1 MIDVT
6 RIGFDP
12 LIGLPWLIGLGV
24 LAALAWLA
32 YLFLRGRAWLTRGLA
47 LTLLAAALTNPAIVR
62 ELREPLPSVAAVI
75 LDRSESMNFGNR
87 KAAAEAAYEQI
98 RQTLGQDTSL
108 DLRVL
113 ETNPNSESTD
123 LFSSLEG
130 LMADV
135 PRDRIAGAIFIT
147 DGQVHDVPVPPS
159 AAASLGPVHAL
170 VVGDASKGDR
180 RLELVK
186 APTFG
191 IVGETATFI
200 VKVEDPAGGR
210 VRLNYSINGETEGI
224 LFADVGVETQLE
236 IEIER
241 RGDNVLVIEAPE
253 GPQELT
259 LANNR
264 TAVTLSGVRDR
275 LRVLLITGKPHA
287 AGRVWRDLLKSDPQ
301 VDLVHFTIL
310 RTYFSQIVA
319 KEEELALI
327 PFPTGELFEEKLGE
341 FDLIIFDQFERRGV
355 VTWEYLN
362 NIADYVDEGGALLI
376 SAGEAFAGGA
386 SLARTP
392 LAAVLPAV
400 PTGDITARSFL
411 PILSDE
417 GKRHTVTQPLTGRSW
432 GKWLR
437 FINAEA
443 RAGDVIMSTEEGDPL
458 MVVDRVG
465 EGRVGML
472 LSDQIWLW
480 SRGYDGGGPFSELI
494 RRLLHWL
501 MKEPELEE
509 RQLSLETRGG
519 LARAT
524 LRTLS
529 DTPNTLEIEKPDG
542 GSIIQQWQED
552 APGQYSA
559 EFPVDELGLYQASA
573 GELEAVALN
582 GPANPREYAALETTT
597 DVLAPVAE
605 ATGGAVRRI
614 NDSAGDLPA
623 IRRVSRRAD
632 AAGNSWIG
640 LRERDAFAVRDSKS
654 TPLLP
659 GIVAA
664 LLAGLL
670 MMLAWRREGR

>member
-12 LIGLPWLIGLGV
+12 MIAMPWLIALGV
-24 LAALAWLA
+24 LSGLAWIA
-32 YLFLRGRAWLTRGLA
+32 YLFFRGRAWLTRGLV
-47 LTLLAAALTNPAIVR
+47 LTLLATALANPAIVR
-62 ELREPLPSVAAVI
+62 ELREPLPSVAALI
-75 LDRSESMNFGNR
+75 LDRSESMSFGNR
-87 KAAAEAAYEQI
+87 QEAAQAAYDQL
-98 RQTLGQDTSL
+98 RDTLGQDTSL

-123 LFSSLEG
+123 LFASLEG

-159 AAASLGPVHAL
+159 DASALGPVHAL
-170 VVGDASKGDR
+170 IVGDESKGDR
-180 RLELVK
+180 RLEVVK

-191 IVGETATFI
+191 IVGETATYI
-200 VKVEDPAGGR
+200 VRVEDPAGGT
-210 VRLNYSINGETEGI
+210 VRLNYSINGEIDGI
-224 LFADVGVETQLE
+224 LNVPVGVDTELE
-236 IEIER
+236 FEIAR

-259 LANNR
+259 MANNR
-264 TAVTLSGVRDR
+264 TAATLSGVRDR

-319 KEEELALI
+319 REEELSLI
-327 PFPTGELFEEKLGE
+327 PFPTGELFEEKLDE

-376 SAGEAFAGGA
+376 AAGEAFAGGA
-386 SLARTP
+386 SIARTP

-400 PTGDITARSFL
+400 PTGDVTVRPFL
-411 PILSDE
+411 PTLSEE
-417 GKRHTVTQPLTGRSW
+417 GERHTVTKSLTGRDW
-432 GKWLR
+432 GQWLR

-443 RAGDVIMSTEEGDPL
+443 RAGDVIMSTDTGEPL

-465 EGRVGML
+465 EGRVGMM

-519 LARAT
+519 IARAT

-529 DTPNTLEIEKPDG
+529 ETPNTLEIETPDDR
-542 GSIIQQWQED
+542 SIIQEWQED
-552 APGQYSA
+552 GPGQFSA
-559 EFPVDELGLYQASA
+559 EFPVDRLGLYRASA
-573 GELEAVALN
+573 GDLEAVALN
-582 GPANPREYAALETTT
+582 GPANPKEYSALETTT
-597 DVLAPVAE
+597 EVLAPVAE
-605 ATGGAVRRI
+605 ATGGSVKRI
-614 NDSAGDLPA
+614 NDRASNVPD
-623 IRRVSRRAD
+623 IRRVSQRATTS
-632 AAGNSWIG
+632 GSSWLG
-640 LRERDAFAVRDSKS
+640 LTERDAFAVRDSKS

-659 GIVAA
+659 GIIAA
-664 LLAGLL
+664 LLAGML